1 MVKSGRLAVFL
12 ITMFLMTPM
21 YPIIQA
27 DTVISSESIEITT
40 VGNFDDPSQW
50 DISSTSGF
58 SNNPADYTIGMI
70 ADDELSFTH
79 IRPDNF
85 LTQNSWAS
93 SSSSGSNYSLG
104 APDSYY
110 TWSKGCLL
118 YTSPSPRD

>member
-1 MVKSGRLAVFL
+1 
-12 ITMFLMTPM
+12 M

-40 VGNFDDPSQW
+40 VGKFDDPSQW

-104 APDSYY
+104 ALTVTIHGLKD
-110 TWSKGCLL
+110 LRFQL
-118 YTSPSPRD
+118 EDLAIRDYMIKKLRMFH

>member
-12 ITMFLMTPM
+12 ITVFLMAPM

-58 SNNPADYTIGMI
+58 SNNPADFTIGMI

-79 IRPDNF
+79 I
-85 LTQNSWAS
+85 
-93 SSSSGSNYSLG
+93 
-104 APDSYY
+104 
-110 TWSKGCLL
+110 CLL
-118 YTSPSPRD
+118 YTSPSPRDRG